1 MKKLIIVF
9 SRFLL
14 ISIVIYCIIVI
25 GLYKKN
31 ISIFA
36 NNIPNKESRRTA
48 FTAKKLEDVRKVK
61 SADILI
67 LGSSLAYRNYDPAIL
82 KRNNYSSF
90 NLGTSSQK
98 PNMSHIMVQRYVKN
112 IKSRLVIIDVNPYL
126 MMMPDSFET
135 VDGIMNSSASRHDWG
150 LFLAQPS
157 LMAFNALI
165 IKYSGSAEKDRIEKL
180 SDSIH
185 ITDNKYLGQG
195 FVGSSVIYDPK
206 KKTPKISVTK
216 LQPMQNQVDALE
228 NIIGYLKS
236 QNIKYIL
243 VLSPV
248 NPDYFLNK
256 SKIKS
261 KQFRDLSKTYFSKYG
276 NYIDSNDLEVYDQN
290 EFMDFSHLNETGSEK
305 FTTSLIP
312 IIESRIN
319 N

>member
-9 SRFLL
+9 SKFLL
-14 ISIVIYCIIVI
+14 ISIVIYCIVVI

-36 NNIPNKESRRTA
+36 NNIPNKESRRSA
-48 FTAKKLEDVRKVK
+48 FTAKKLEDVRRVK
-61 SADILI
+61 STDVLI
-67 LGSSLAYRNYDPAIL
+67 LGSSLAYRNYSPDVL
-82 KRNNYSSF
+82 KQNNYSAF

-98 PNMSHIMVQRYVKN
+98 PNMSQILVERYVKN
-112 IKSRLVIIDVNPYL
+112 IKSKLVIIDVNPYL
-126 MMMPDSFET
+126 MLMPDSFET
-135 VDGIMNSSASRHDWG
+135 IDGIMNSSASRHDWG
-150 LFLAQPS
+150 LFMAQPS
-157 LMAFNALI
+157 LMAFNSLI
-165 IKYSGSAEKDRIEKL
+165 IKYSGFAEKDRMEKL
-180 SDSIH
+180 NDSIH
-185 ITDNKYLGQG
+185 IKDSKYLGNG

-206 KKTPKISVTK
+206 KKTPKISVRK

-228 NIIGYLKS
+228 EIIGYLKS
-236 QNIKYIL
+236 KNINYIL

-276 NYIDSNDLEVYDQN
+276 NYIDSNDLAVYDES

-305 FTTSLIP
+305 FTKSLIP
-312 IIESRIN
+312 FIENHIN